1 MHGDDRTVVMTG
13 TVLQFFFQET
23 EVGNRVRIVVFD
35 RIGVEANEFDVP
47 DDKGKVFFSEQL
59 IENLVAIADYV
70 MVADQSDIRNIEL
83 RQDIDSPLILF
94 LHAELGIVSS
104 VYDEI
109 DAVFFS
115 IDMFYE
121 IFRLVV
127 AALCVAHQ
135 DEADRVFIFCRCLD
149 KRDVVTV
156 DIAFGNGEPAVIR
169 MVIDQVAC
177 RQEYAQE

>member
-1 MHGDDRTVVMTG
+1 MHGDDRAAVMAG
-13 TVLQFFFQET
+13 TVLQFLFQET
-23 EVGNRVRIVVFD
+23 EIGNRVGVVVFD
-35 RIGVEANEFDVP
+35 RIGVKANEFDVP
-47 DDKGKVFFSEQL
+47 DDKGKVFSPKQF

-70 MVADQSDIRNIEL
+70 MVTDQSDIRDIEL
-83 RQDIDSPLILF
+83 RQDIDGPLVFF
-94 LHAELGIVSS
+94 LHTELGIVSS
-104 VYDEI
+104 MYDEI
-109 DAVFFS
+109 DTVFFC

-127 AALCVAHQ
+127 ATLGVAHQ
-135 DEADRVFIFCRCLD
+135 DEADRVFIFCCCLD
-149 KRDVVTV
+149 KRDVVAV

>member
-94 LHAELGIVSS
+94 LMPNS
-104 VYDEI
+104 V
-109 DAVFFS
+109 
-115 IDMFYE
+115 
-121 IFRLVV
+121 
-127 AALCVAHQ
+127 
-135 DEADRVFIFCRCLD
+135 
-149 KRDVVTV
+149 
-156 DIAFGNGEPAVIR
+156 
-169 MVIDQVAC
+169 
-177 RQEYAQE
+177 

>member
-35 RIGVEANEFDVP
+35 RVGVEANEFDVP

-83 RQDIDSPLILF
+83 RQDIDSPLI
-94 LHAELGIVSS
+94 S
-104 VYDEI
+104 
-109 DAVFFS
+109 
-115 IDMFYE
+115 
-121 IFRLVV
+121 
-127 AALCVAHQ
+127 
-135 DEADRVFIFCRCLD
+135 
-149 KRDVVTV
+149 
-156 DIAFGNGEPAVIR
+156 PP
-169 MVIDQVAC
+169 
-177 RQEYAQE
+177 

>member
-1 MHGDDRTVVMTG
+1 
-13 TVLQFFFQET
+13 
-23 EVGNRVRIVVFD
+23 
-35 RIGVEANEFDVP
+35 
-47 DDKGKVFFSEQL
+47 
-59 IENLVAIADYV
+59 